1 MSNGR
6 IIGWSDDGWP
16 IIHPDDIA
24 AMGDPVDDSL
34 NPGWEELAER
44 VFGKVEP
51 RQRSSATWLADM
63 KPAAKPM
70 PAGDFTGANFDMVV
84 EALAGWAIEVLMAG
98 AAFDPQIAGF
108 DPLWYPVRIVE
119 GPQGSTPVWLEA
131 MDAPHVRVP
140 GLPMDNPDVVRDV
153 FQHLG
158 IKAAASIMLT
168 TEDADGPALAP
179 EPGASAGPT
188 PRCVVVD
195 SFFSETGERR
205 VLIVPVTFEEDGV
218 LSVMPMED
226 SRMMPEGMSL
236 AASPLAAL
244 FPS

>member
-1 MSNGR
+1 
-6 IIGWSDDGWP
+6 
-16 IIHPDDIA
+16 
-24 AMGDPVDDSL
+24 
-34 NPGWEELAER
+34 
-44 VFGKVEP
+44 
-51 RQRSSATWLADM
+51 
-63 KPAAKPM
+63 
-70 PAGDFTGANFDMVV
+70 
-84 EALAGWAIEVLMAG
+84 
-98 AAFDPQIAGF
+98 
-108 DPLWYPVRIVE
+108 
-119 GPQGSTPVWLEA
+119 
-131 MDAPHVRVP
+131 
-140 GLPMDNPDVVRDV
+140 MDNPDVVRDV